1 MKHSYGQV
9 REKEESRCVC
19 FTIFGPLRKMSRIL
33 TIILLLAT
41 ALAHGQRTR
50 ILGSVADAVTGQRLP
65 FVNVSFDRSSVGTVT
80 DTLGN
85 FVLETNRR
93 FDSLQ
98 VSSVGYRT
106 EVLPVTVG
114 VIEEVDVLLFPLSYQ
129 LGMVTVLPG
138 ENPAFRILRKVIANK
153 PINTPE
159 RLDAYEYGVYHRV
172 RFDLNNFTDK
182 AKKNF
187 ILRPFDYIWDHAD
200 TTEKGVSY
208 LPILMTEESRE
219 VYYRKNP
226 QARKEVIR
234 GRRDCKFFR
243 APRIME
249 FVQDMYIDPNIYD
262 NYVVIL
268 DKSFPSPI
276 NDFYRR
282 NYRFVLM
289 DSLVQVDGRS
299 CYHIAFRPKG
309 KSDVA
314 FTGEMFIDDST
325 FAVVQVDVEFSIE
338 ANVNFVR
345 NYWIRQN
352 YSLVEGKQWFLTRS
366 QVIGDFTVVE
376 NSKEMTGFFGRKTT
390 ELRDIRMNEPRE
402 DGFYSR
408 LDPVVAIDS
417 AYVRSDAFWEKERPD
432 TLSQQ
437 ELELIGMVDR
447 LNNDPKW
454 KRTETVIRLVA
465 EGYLELGP
473 IDLGNVFTFYS
484 WNTVEGH
491 RTKLGFRTNR
501 RFSETVQLGGYAA
514 YGLGDQRWKGGGFLD
529 FSFPEKRN
537 RRMAFGA
544 SYRNDL
550 MQQGRT
556 ENQLPLD
563 HVLTSF
569 VRISG
574 AFRRMMAEETNAYME
589 RQWFTGFSTRL
600 GVFRDRFSA
609 LERDFRVRGED
620 GSTSLAENFTASG
633 LRFGIRFGCGQKLLP
648 ADYDAVDSSFFAQ
661 RFPTISLEMNAGFR
675 GMYGGQF
682 DYQHVRLKVQHRQRA
697 NKLGYVQIL
706 AEGGII
712 NGSVPFPMLH
722 SPAANPLVFNDDRAF
737 NLMNYLE
744 FAADRYVALHLE
756 HHFEGFFFNKIPF
769 IQKLKLRE
777 FLIAKAFYGTL
788 TDSNANGPFVLADGM
803 TPMTHPYA
811 EVGFGIENILKIA
824 RIDFTWRLTD
834 LDGPNVLPF
843 VVKPSFYFRF

>member
-1 MKHSYGQV
+1 M
-9 REKEESRCVC
+9 RL
-19 FTIFGPLRKMSRIL
+19 IAIL
-33 TIILLLAT
+33 VFVLLAS
-41 ALAHGQRTR
+41 ASQAQRTR

-65 FVNVSFDRSSVGTVT
+65 FINVAFDRGQVGTIT
-80 DTLGN
+80 DSLGN

-93 FDSLQ
+93 FDSLR

-106 EVLPVTVG
+106 EVLPVVHG
-114 VIEEVDVLLFPLSYQ
+114 VTEEIDILLQPLSYQ
-129 LGMVTVLPG
+129 LGEVRVLPG

-153 PINTPE
+153 PLNTTE

-172 RFDLNNFTDK
+172 RFDLNNFTEK

-200 TTEKGVSY
+200 TTEQGVSY

-219 VYYRKNP
+219 VFYRKNP
-226 QARKEVIR
+226 QARKEMIR
-234 GRRDCKFFR
+234 GRRDYKFFR

-249 FVQDMYIDPNIYD
+249 FVKDMYIDPNIYD

-289 DSLVQVDGRS
+289 DSLVQVEGRS

-325 FAVVQVDVEFSIE
+325 FAVVQVDVAFSIE
-338 ANVNFVR
+338 ANINFVR
-345 NYWIRQN
+345 FYWISQI

-366 QVIGDFTVVE
+366 QVLGDFTVVE

-408 LDPVVAIDS
+408 LDPVVEADS
-417 AYVRSDAFWEKERPD
+417 AYIRSDSFWEMERPD
-432 TLSQQ
+432 TLSQK

-454 KRTETVIRLVA
+454 KRTEAVIRLFA
-465 EGYLELGP
+465 EGHLELGP

-491 RTKLGFRTNR
+491 RAKLEFRTNR
-501 RFSETVQLGGYAA
+501 RFSETVQLGGHAA
-514 YGLGDQRWKGGGFLD
+514 YGFGDQRWKGGGFLD
-529 FSFPEKRN
+529 FSFPEKMN

-574 AFRRMMAEETNAYME
+574 AFRRMMAEQTEAHVE
-589 RQWFTGFSTRL
+589 RQWFTGFSTRV
-600 GVFRDRFSA
+600 GMFRDRFSP
-609 LERDFRVRGED
+609 LERDFRMMATD
-620 GSTSLAENFTASG
+620 GSTSPVENFTASG
-633 LRFGIRFGCGQKLLP
+633 LRVGLRFGWGQKLLP
-648 ADYDAVDSSFFAQ
+648 ADYNALDSGLFAQ
-661 RFPTISLEMNAGFR
+661 WFPVVAFEMAAGFR

-682 DYQHVRLKVQHRQRA
+682 DYQHFRLKVQHRQRA
-697 NKLGYVQIL
+697 NKLGYLQIL

-712 NGSVPFPMLH
+712 NGTVPFPLLH
-722 SPAANPLVFNDDRAF
+722 SPASNPLVFNDDRAF
-737 NLMNYLE
+737 NLMNYME
-744 FAADRYVALHLE
+744 FAADRYVSLHLE

-769 IQKLKLRE
+769 IRKLKLRE
-777 FLIAKAFYGTL
+777 FLIAKAFYRTL
-788 TDSNANGPFVLADGM
+788 TDANASGPFVLADGM
-803 TPMTHPYA
+803 ERMTHPYA

-824 RIDFTWRLTD
+824 RIDFTWRLTH
-834 LDGPNVLPF
+834 LDRPNVIPF
-843 VVKPSFYFRF
+843 IVKPSFYFRF

>member
-1 MKHSYGQV
+1 
-9 REKEESRCVC
+9 
-19 FTIFGPLRKMSRIL
+19 MSRIL
-33 TIILLLAT
+33 TILLLFIAP
-41 ALAHGQRTR
+41 LAHAQRTR
-50 ILGSVADAVTGQRLP
+50 ILGSVADGVTGQRLP
-65 FVNVSFDRSSVGTVT
+65 FVNVAFDRGQVGTIT
-80 DTLGN
+80 DSLGN

-93 FDSLQ
+93 FDSLR

-106 EVLPVTVG
+106 EVLPVAVG
-114 VIEEVDVLLFPLSYQ
+114 VTEEIDILLRPLSYE

-153 PINTPE
+153 PLNTPE
-159 RLDAYEYGVYHRV
+159 RLDAFEYNVYHRV
-172 RFDLNNFTDK
+172 RFDLNNFTEK
-182 AKKNF
+182 AKRNF

-200 TTEKGVSY
+200 TTAEGVTY

-219 VYYRKNP
+219 VYYRKSM

-234 GRRDCKFFR
+234 GRKDHKFFR

-276 NDFYRR
+276 NDLYKR

-299 CYHIAFRPKG
+299 CYHIAFKPKG

-338 ANVNFVR
+338 ANINFVR

-352 YSLVEGKQWFLTRS
+352 YALVDGQQWFLTRS
-366 QVIGDFTVVE
+366 QVLGDFTVVE

-390 ELRDIRMNEPRE
+390 ELRNIRMNQPRDE
-402 DGFYSR
+402 AFYTR
-408 LDPVVAIDS
+408 LDPVVAMDS
-417 AYVRSDAFWEKERPD
+417 AFARSDAFWERERPD
-432 TLSQQ
+432 TLSLKEQ
-437 ELELIGMVDR
+437 ELIGMVDR
-447 LNNDPKW
+447 LNSDPKW
-454 KRTETVIRLVA
+454 KRTEAIIRLVA

-491 RTKLGFRTNR
+491 RAKLGLRTNR

-514 YGLGDQRWKGGGFLD
+514 YGFGDQYWKGGGTIDFL
-529 FSFPEKRN
+529 FPEKRN

-556 ENQLPLD
+556 DNQLPLD

-574 AFRRMMAEETNAYME
+574 AFRRMMAEEAHAYAE

-600 GVFRDRFSA
+600 EVFRDRFSP
-609 LERDFRVRGED
+609 LERDFRVRAED
-620 GSTSLAENFTASG
+620 GSMSLAENFTASG
-633 LRFGIRFGCGQKLLP
+633 LRLGIRFGWGQKLLP
-648 ADYDAVDSSFFAQ
+648 AAYDAVDSSFFAQ
-661 RFPTISLEMNAGFR
+661 PFPTVSLEVNAGFR

-682 DYQHVRLKVQHRQRA
+682 DYQHIRLKVQHRQRA
-697 NKLGYVQIL
+697 NKLGYLQIL

-712 NGSVPFPMLH
+712 NGTVPFPLLH
-722 SPAANPLVFNDDRAF
+722 TPAANPLVFHDDRAF
-737 NLMNYLE
+737 NLMNYME
-744 FAADRYVALHLE
+744 FASDRYVALHLE
-756 HHFEGFFFNKIPF
+756 HHFEGFFLNRVPLIR
-769 IQKLKLRE
+769 KLKLRE
-777 FLIAKAFYGTL
+777 FVFAKGFYGSL
-788 TDSNANGPFVLADGM
+788 TDANANGPFLLADDM
-803 TPMTHPYA
+803 RTMTHPYV

-834 LDGPNVLPF
+834 LDRPNVLPF

>member
-1 MKHSYGQV
+1 MP
-9 REKEESRCVC
+9 R
-19 FTIFGPLRKMSRIL
+19 LL
-33 TIILLLAT
+33 TILLLLVAPF
-41 ALAHGQRTR
+41 AHGQRTR

-65 FVNVSFDRSSVGTVT
+65 FINVALDRGQVGTIT
-80 DTLGN
+80 DSLGN
-85 FVLETNRR
+85 FVLETNRK
-93 FDSLQ
+93 FDSLR

-106 EVLPVTVG
+106 EVLPVVQG
-114 VIEEVDVLLFPLSYQ
+114 VTEEIDILLRPLSYE
-129 LGMVTVLPG
+129 LGEVRVLPG

-153 PINTPE
+153 PLNTPE

-200 TTEKGVSY
+200 TTEEGVSY

-219 VYYRKNP
+219 VFYRKSP

-234 GRRDCKFFR
+234 GRRDYKFFR

-249 FVQDMYIDPNIYD
+249 FVKDMYIDPNIYN

-282 NYRFVLM
+282 NYRFVMM

-325 FAVVQVDVEFSIE
+325 FAVVQVDVAFSIE
-338 ANVNFVR
+338 ANINFVR

-366 QVIGDFTVVE
+366 QVLGDFTVVE

-390 ELRDIRMNEPRE
+390 ELSDIKMNEPRE
-402 DGFYSR
+402 DDFYSR
-408 LDPVVAIDS
+408 LDPVLEADS
-417 AYVRSDAFWEKERPD
+417 AYSRSDGFWEMERPD
-432 TLSQQ
+432 TLSQK

-447 LNNDPKW
+447 LNSDPKW
-454 KRTETVIRLVA
+454 KRTEAVIRLFA
-465 EGYLELGP
+465 EGYLEVGP

-491 RTKLGFRTNR
+491 RAKLGFRTNR
-501 RFSETVQLGGYAA
+501 RFSETVTLGGYAA
-514 YGLGDQRWKGGGFLD
+514 YGFGDQRWKGGGFLD

-544 SYRNDL
+544 NYRNDL

-563 HVLTSF
+563 HVLTSL

-574 AFRRMMAEETNAYME
+574 AFRRMMAEEANAYME

-600 GVFRDRFSA
+600 GVFRDHFSP
-609 LERDFRVRGED
+609 LERDFKMSDGS
-620 GSTSLAENFTASG
+620 GSTSLAEDFTASG
-633 LRFGIRFGCGQKLLP
+633 LRLGIRFGWGQKLLP

-661 RFPTISLEMNAGFR
+661 RFPTVSLEVNAGFR

-682 DYQHVRLKVQHRQRA
+682 DYQHIRLKVQHRQRA
-697 NKLGYVQIL
+697 NKLGYLQIL
-706 AEGGII
+706 TEGGII
-712 NGSVPFPMLH
+712 NGTVPFPLLH

-737 NLMNYLE
+737 NLMNYME

-756 HHFEGFFFNKIPF
+756 HHFEGFFFNKIPGLRL
-769 IQKLKLRE
+769 LKLRE
-777 FLIAKAFYGTL
+777 FVFARAFYGSL
-788 TDSNANGPFVLADGM
+788 TDTNANGPFALADGM
-803 TPMTHPYA
+803 TQMTHPYA
-811 EVGFGIENILKIA
+811 EVGFGIENILKVA
-824 RIDFTWRLTD
+824 RIDFTWRLTH

>member
-1 MKHSYGQV
+1 M
-9 REKEESRCVC
+9 
-19 FTIFGPLRKMSRIL
+19 TRKAL
-33 TIILLLAT
+33 ILLVTVLSIGTGHDAF
-41 ALAHGQRTR
+41 AQRTR
-50 ILGSVADAVTGQRLP
+50 ILGSVANAVTGRPLP
-65 FVNVSFDRSSVGTVT
+65 FANVSFSSSSLGTVT
-80 DTLGN
+80 DSLGN

-93 FDSLQ
+93 FDSLR
-98 VSSVGYRT
+98 VSSIGYRT
-106 EVLPVTVG
+106 EVVPVVHG
-114 VIEEVDVLLFPLSYQ
+114 VTEEIDFLLQPLFYELSE
-129 LGMVTVLPG
+129 VIVLPG

-172 RFDLNNFTDK
+172 RFDLNNFTEK

-200 TTEKGVSY
+200 TTEAGVAY
-208 LPILMTEESRE
+208 LPILMTETSRE
-219 VYYRKNP
+219 VFYRKDP
-226 QARKEVIR
+226 QARMEVIR
-234 GRRDCKFFR
+234 GRRDYKFFR

-262 NYVVIL
+262 NHVVIL

-314 FTGEMFIDDST
+314 FTGGMFIDDST

-338 ANVNFVR
+338 ANINFVR

-366 QVIGDFTVVE
+366 QVLGDFTVVE

-390 ELRDIRMNEPRE
+390 ELRDIRMNRPRE
-402 DGFYSR
+402 DGFYST
-408 LDPVVAIDS
+408 LDPVVEQDS
-417 AYVRSDAFWEKERPD
+417 AYTRTDGFWEMERPD
-432 TLSQQ
+432 TLSQKEQ
-437 ELELIGMVDR
+437 ELIGMVER
-447 LNNDPKW
+447 LNSDPKW
-454 KRTETVIRLVA
+454 KRTEAIIRLVA

-491 RTKLGFRTNR
+491 RAKLGFRTNR
-501 RFSETVQLGGYAA
+501 RFSETVQLSGHAA
-514 YGLGDQRWKGGGFLD
+514 YGFGDQRWKGGGTID
-529 FSFPEKRN
+529 FFFPEKLN
-537 RRMAFGA
+537 RRMEFGA

-550 MQQGRT
+550 MQQGRG
-556 ENQLPLD
+556 EGQLPLD

-574 AFRRMMAEETNAYME
+574 AFKRMMAEQTEAHAE
-589 RQWFTGFSTRL
+589 RQWFTGFSTRV
-600 GVFRDRFSA
+600 GMFRERYSP
-609 LERDFRVRGED
+609 LERDFSVMAAD
-620 GSTSLAENFTASG
+620 GSTVPAAHFTASG
-633 LRFGIRFGCGQKLLP
+633 LRVGLRFGWGQKLLP
-648 ADYDAVDSSFFAQ
+648 AAYNAVDSGLFAQ
-661 RFPTISLEMNAGFR
+661 RLPVVAFEVAAGFR
-675 GMYGGQF
+675 GLYGGQF
-682 DYQHVRLKVQHRQRA
+682 DYQHLRLKVQHRQRA
-697 NKLGYVQIL
+697 NKLGYLQIL

-712 NGSVPFPMLH
+712 NGTVPFPLLH
-722 SPAANPLVFNDDRAF
+722 APAANPLVFNDDRSF
-737 NLMNYLE
+737 NLMNYME
-744 FAADRYVALHLE
+744 FAADRYVSLQVE
-756 HHFEGFFFNKIPF
+756 HHFEGFFFNRIPGVRL
-769 IQKLKLRE
+769 LKLRE
-777 FLIAKAFYGTL
+777 FVFAKAFYGTL
-788 TDSNANGPFVLADGM
+788 TDQNANGPFVLADGID
-803 TPMTHPYA
+803 PMTHPYV

-824 RIDFTWRLTD
+824 RIDFTWRLTH
-834 LDGPNVLPF
+834 LDRPNVLPF